1 MQKAKRIFVLSLCL
15 LLLLACS
22 ACRNNDGG
30 ETPTGDAKAGGE
42 ITVGIAADLDS
53 SLDPHKSSGAAG
65 TREVLFNVF
74 EGLVKP
80 DTDGN
85 LVPAVAS
92 EYAISDAGDQF
103 TFTLREGVKFH
114 NGDPVTAEDV
124 VWSIS
129 RAAGLDSGT
138 PIVNGL
144 DSIASVEAADDST
157 VVITLVEPNIEFLAY
172 LTVAILPAGYE
183 QQDTAPVGTGPFK
196 FVSRSAQENIVL
208 ERFEDYWGEP
218 ALLDK
223 VTFKIIEDGSA
234 LVMALQSG
242 AVDLTAHLTSSQCA
256 ELGNMEILQG
266 TMNLVQALYLNNA
279 EAPFDDIRVRQALS
293 YAIDKQQI
301 IDMTSDGAGVPLGSS
316 MYPAFGKYFM
326 DELTDYYPYDP
337 DKAKE
342 LLADA
347 GYDESNPL
355 SFTITVP
362 SNYTPHVD
370 AAQIMVDQLSKV
382 GVKAKMEQVEWATWY
397 SDVYQGRKFQS
408 TVCGMD
414 ASAMTARAMLERFN
428 SASPKDFINFV
439 NAPYDDAFNRAI
451 SARDEDSQLQAY
463 RECMTILTEQAANVY
478 VQDLADLVAINPQ
491 LTGYRFYPLYVMDLS
506 GVGFRE

>member
-1 MQKAKRIFVLSLCL
+1 
-15 LLLLACS
+15 
-22 ACRNNDGG
+22 
-30 ETPTGDAKAGGE
+30 
-42 ITVGIAADLDS
+42 
-53 SLDPHKSSGAAG
+53 
-65 TREVLFNVF
+65 
-74 EGLVKP
+74 
-80 DTDGN
+80 
-85 LVPAVAS
+85 
-92 EYAISDAGDQF
+92 
-103 TFTLREGVKFH
+103 REGVKFH

-129 RAAGLDSGT
+129 RAAGMDSGT

-183 QQDTAPVGTGPFK
+183 QQDTAPIGTGPFK
-196 FVSRSAQENIVL
+196 FVSRSAQENIIL

-242 AVDLTAHLTSSQCA
+242 AVDLCAHLTSSQCA
-256 ELGNMEILQG
+256 ELGNMDILQG

-279 EAPFDDIRVRQALS
+279 DAPFNDVKVRQALC

-342 LLADA
+342 LLAEA
-347 GYDESNPL
+347 GYDESHPL

-382 GVKAKMEQVEWATWY
+382 GVNAKMEQVEWATWY

-414 ASAMTARAMLERFN
+414 ASTMTARAMLERFN

-439 NAPYDDAFNRAI
+439 NASYDDAFNRAI
-451 SARDEDSQLQAY
+451 SAKDEDSQLQAY
-463 RECMTILTEQAANVY
+463 QECMTILTEQAANVY
-478 VQDLADLVAINPQ
+478 VQDLADLVAINPA